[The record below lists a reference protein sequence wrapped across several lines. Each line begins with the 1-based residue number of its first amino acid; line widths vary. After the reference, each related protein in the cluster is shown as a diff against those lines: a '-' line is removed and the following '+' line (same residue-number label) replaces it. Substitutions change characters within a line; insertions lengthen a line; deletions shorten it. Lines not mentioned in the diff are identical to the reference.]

1 MMDEK
6 SKVPEKKKSTNIKN
20 VKSKAPKKSGKKDL
34 PKSLVVWLSVVFI
47 LSGTLLIA
55 GYNILTAPSPM
66 LESQKNSSQGMDIG
80 GPFTAISHNGHAV
93 TEKDFL
99 GKFLI
104 VYFGYTYCP
113 DVCPTG
119 LTEISTAIDMIG
131 SDADSVVPIFVT
143 VDPERDTPEYLKE
156 YISYFHPRMVGLSGT
171 SKQISKIAKAYKVY
185 FSKGDHASADPDD
198 YIINHSAFAYLMG
211 KDGKYLTHFS
221 YGVSAQEIA
230 KRVKEY
236 L

>member
-6 SKVPEKKKSTNIKN
+6 SKVSEKKKTTNRKN
-20 VKSKAPKKSGKKDL
+20 VKSKAPEKSEKKDL

-55 GYNILTAPSPM
+55 GYNILIAPSPM
-66 LESQKNSSQGMDIG
+66 LESKKNSNQGMDIG
-80 GPFTAISHNGHAV
+80 GPFTAISHNGYAV

-99 GKFLI
+99 GKFLL

-131 SDADSVVPIFVT
+131 GEADSVVPIFVT

-171 SKQISKIAKAYKVY
+171 MKQISKIAKAYKVY
-185 FSKGDHASADPDD
+185 FSKGDQASAGPDD

-221 YGVSAQEIA
+221 YGVSAEEIA
-230 KRVKEY
+230 RRVREY